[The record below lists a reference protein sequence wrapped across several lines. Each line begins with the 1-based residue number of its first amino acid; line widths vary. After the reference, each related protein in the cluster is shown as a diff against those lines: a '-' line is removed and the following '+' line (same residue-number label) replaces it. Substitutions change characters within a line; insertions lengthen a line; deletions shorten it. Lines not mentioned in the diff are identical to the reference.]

1 MITNPHLEKYPSTEP
16 AQSAVVHTDII
27 AEPLEPFFTQ
37 WRELVMTDAMGG
49 LVIFDGIVRNHD
61 HGESVRGLSYS
72 DHPSSKDAIAQV
84 AHKIAGEVDGVRILA
99 VHRVAH
105 IPIGE
110 SALTVMVAAAHRGL
124 AFEVCEKVADTI
136 KAEVPIW
143 KEQTLTSGDVEWVGI
158 DS

>member
-1 MITNPHLEKYPSTEP
+1 MITNPHLKKYPSTEP
-16 AQSAVVHTDII
+16 AQSVVVHTDII
-27 AEPLEPFFTQ
+27 SEPLEPFFTR
-37 WRELVMTDAMGG
+37 WRSEVMTEAMGG
-49 LVIFDGIVRNHD
+49 LVIFDGVVRNHD

-72 DHPSSKDAIAQV
+72 DHPSSKEVLARVVATIAKQ
-84 AHKIAGEVDGVRILA
+84 AEGVRILA
-99 VHRVAH
+99 VHRVAE

-143 KEQTLTSGDVEWVGI
+143 KEQTLTSGDIEWVGI